1 MKPSQ
6 AGVGQLQSYAAFLR
20 GINVGGHRKIKM
32 VELKAAFVA
41 LGYEGVKTVLAS
53 GNVRFDSVETDAE
66 ALRQA
71 IEQRL
76 ERDFGY
82 TISVI
87 IRTVAELQSLI
98 DAQPFNEVAV
108 GPQPKL
114 YVTFLPAGQTAGT
127 EIACNLPHGY
137 AIVRATAQD
146 VCSALSLAQGR
157 STIDLMAHLERIF
170 GPNITTRTWNTVTR
184 LLAAS

>member
-1 MKPSQ
+1 MKPAQ

-32 VELKAAFVA
+32 ADLKAAFVA
-41 LGYEGVKTVLAS
+41 LGYEDVKTVLAS
-53 GNVRFDSVETDAE
+53 GNVRFDSAETDAE

-76 ERDFGY
+76 AHDFGY
-82 TISVI
+82 AISVI

-98 DAQPFNEVAV
+98 DAQPFSEVAV
-108 GPQPKL
+108 GPQAKL
-114 YVTFLPAGQTAGT
+114 YVTFLPTGQTAGT
-127 EIACNLPHGY
+127 EIADDLPTGY
-137 AIVRATAQD
+137 AIVHATAQD
-146 VCSALSLAQGR
+146 VCSALSLSQGR
-157 STIDLMAHLERIF
+157 STIDFMAHLERKF

-184 LLAAS
+184 LLAAT